1 MRTLGT
7 PFLLLIA
14 LLGTIALTSRA
25 AAQSTRSSGL
35 AGALELFL
43 PTAGFAYAGEW
54 TRGLLPNAVRIG
66 SVVGIVSNCD
76 PDRGDRGTCAAFAG
90 VLLASHIWAT
100 VGAANAARDRNRSMG
115 AAAPGLVVL
124 QGPADGAL
132 SVGLQLTR

>member
-1 MRTLGT
+1 MRTLGA

-14 LLGTIALTSRA
+14 LLGASALPSRA
-25 AAQSTRSSGL
+25 MAQSNRSSGL
-35 AGALELFL
+35 ASTLELFI

-66 SVVGIVSNCD
+66 SVVGIVSHCD

-90 VLLASHIWAT
+90 VLLVSHIWAT
-100 VGAANAARDRNRSMG
+100 VGAANTARDRNRSLG
-115 AAAPGLVVL
+115 AAAPRLVVL

-132 SVGLQLTR
+132 SVGLRLAR